1 MKNNYHMIRT
11 MLVTLISLIRI
22 IRAIKDFSDL
32 LVMRGISAFLC
43 TEREREGRKT
53 NKEKLVDK

>member
-1 MKNNYHMIRT
+1 MKNNYHMIRI

-22 IRAIKDFSDL
+22 IRAIKDLSDL

-43 TEREREGRKT
+43 TERERGEEERVKQT
-53 NKEKLVDK
+53 KKN

>member
-1 MKNNYHMIRT
+1 MIRI

-22 IRAIKDFSDL
+22 IRAIKDLSDL

-43 TEREREGRKT
+43 TERGEEERVKQRKK
-53 NKEKLVDK
+53 N

>member
-1 MKNNYHMIRT
+1 MIRI

-22 IRAIKDFSDL
+22 IRAIKDLSDL

-43 TEREREGRKT
+43 TERERGGRESKT
-53 NKEKLVDK
+53 KKEKLVDK